1 MTEEVDEQMTELKPG
16 FLAQLIVKGQEGS
29 RLILDGGEHD
39 ILVNASEF
47 DEIPE
52 IGKEIEVFLYMNRR
66 GELAATAHKPSMTI
80 GTFGWGRVIRI
91 DEREGAYVDIGSSF
105 EVLVNKADLPR
116 VKALWP
122 KTDDEL
128 FMTLRTDLGG
138 NIFARLAT
146 EERVLELIEDAPKD
160 LFNKNLKARA
170 YRLLP
175 VGSFFL
181 SIPENYRIFVHNSER
196 VQEPRLGEEVDIR
209 IIDVRDDGTLNGSLL
224 PRKEERLGDDAETVY
239 QYLTEVG
246 GKMPFSDKSTPEE
259 ISEMFGMSKASFKR
273 ALGKLMKEGKIT
285 QSDGW
290 TTVK

>member
-1 MTEEVDEQMTELKPG
+1 MEEVDEQMTEHKPG
-16 FLAQLIVKGQEGS
+16 FLAQLTVKGQEGS
-29 RLILDGGEHD
+29 RWILDGDDED
-39 ILVNASEF
+39 IMINASEF
-47 DEIPE
+47 ETQPE
-52 IGKEIEVFLYMNRR
+52 IGDTVEVFLYMNRR
-66 GELAATAHKPSMTI
+66 GELTATLNKPDMTI
-80 GTFGWGRVIRI
+80 GSFGWGRVIRI
-91 DEREGAYVDIGSSF
+91 DEKEGAYVDIGSSF

-138 NIFARLAT
+138 NIFGRLAT
-146 EERVLELIEDAPKD
+146 EERVLELIADAPKE

-181 SIPENYRIFVHNSER
+181 STPETYRIFVHHTER
-196 VQEPRLGEEVDIR
+196 ENEPRLGEEVEIR
-209 IIDVRDDGTLNGSLL
+209 IIDVREDGTLNGSLL
-224 PRKEERLGDDAETVY
+224 PRKEERLGDDADTVY
-239 QYLTEVG
+239 RYLTDVG
-246 GKMPFSDKSTPEE
+246 GKMPFSDKSTPDE
-259 ISEMFGMSKASFKR
+259 ISEMFGMSKAAFKR

-285 QSDGW
+285 QGDGW

>member
-1 MTEEVDEQMTELKPG
+1 MTELKPG
-16 FLAQLIVKGQEGS
+16 YLAQLTVRGQEGS
-29 RLILDGGEHD
+29 RWVLDGGEQD

-47 DEIPE
+47 EVTPE
-52 IGKEIEVFLYMNRR
+52 IGEAIEVFLYMNRR
-66 GELAATAHKPSMTI
+66 GELAATVHIPNMTI

-91 DEREGAYVDIGSSF
+91 DEKEGAYVDIGSSF

-122 KTDDEL
+122 QTDDEL

-146 EERVLELIEDAPKD
+146 EERVLELIDVAPKD

-181 SIPENYRIFVHNSER
+181 SIPENYRIFVHHTER
-196 VQEPRLGEEVDIR
+196 EQEPRLGEEVEIR
-209 IIDVRDDGTLNGSLL
+209 IIDVREDGTLNGSLL

-239 QYLTEVG
+239 QYLTDVG
-246 GKMPFSDKSTPEE
+246 GRMPFSDKSTPEE
-259 ISEMFGMSKASFKR
+259 ISEMFGLSKAAFKR
-273 ALGKLMKEGKIT
+273 ALGKLMKEGKVT

-290 TTVK
+290 TSVK